1 MKKLLLLL
9 FLVIFCCQLAHS
21 QDRFA
26 VLESKLQQITPQ
38 TPGLAETVDF
48 SVVGVSIQEFLRG
61 LAETNNL
68 NISIDPSLDIRV
80 YNNFTNE
87 KVSNI
92 LLFLCREYSLDIQF
106 VGSIMS
112 FKKFEVPA
120 PPQPKLV
127 AKKID
132 IRFDAIN
139 KSITLNLQN
148 DSIQRVVKEITSL
161 TGNNLVL
168 SPEIKADKKMS
179 VYIQNMPFENA
190 IQKMA
195 FANGLEMEKTNDNFY
210 VLREVPA
217 EEIAK
222 ANTSSRSGSRSS
234 GGSSSSRNNRQGA
247 GDILIQTTDSLGIK
261 YISFDTENSP
271 IADAIKQ
278 VSQQLNKNYF
288 LFSEPTGNTTAHLS
302 KVTYDEFLNFI
313 LQGSKHTYKAEDDIY
328 LIGERSLE
336 GLRRT
341 KVVRLQYRSFQD
353 VMAIIPSELKTGV
366 QISEFK
372 DLNSFILSGSA
383 PQIQE
388 IEAFVYEIDK
398 VVPLV
403 MIEVIMVDIN
413 RDHKVTSGIKAGLK
427 DDAPTKSNGTFNDGS
442 DSGDDG
448 LKYLLSSSTINTLT
462 TPLNLGNVSKRFYM
476 QLSAMESN
484 RNAQIRS
491 MPKLATLNGH
501 EATLSIGTKR
511 NYVIENSNIVGSL
524 TPTTSVTRQ
533 VNSAEANLEINIT
546 PVVSGD
552 DHVTLNITVSNSDF
566 ITEPQNNL
574 PPDTRN
580 STFTSLIRVRGND
593 MVLLGGMERINKSEA
608 GSGVP
613 LLSRIPIIKWFFSS
627 RSKSKSKSISV
638 VFIKPSIIY

>member
-1 MKKLLLLL
+1 MKKLLLLIL
-9 FLVIFCCQLAHS
+9 AIAWCHLVYS

-26 VLESKLQQITPQ
+26 VLENKLQQIATQ
-38 TPGLAETVDF
+38 TPGLTETVDF

-92 LLFLCREYSLDIQF
+92 LLFLCREYSLDIDF

-112 FKKFEVPA
+112 FKKFETPA
-120 PPQPKLV
+120 PPEPKLV

-132 IRFDAIN
+132 LRYDAVN
-139 KSITLNLQN
+139 KTITLNLQN
-148 DSIQRVVKEITSL
+148 DSIQRVVKEITTL
-161 TGNNLVL
+161 TNNNLVL
-168 SPEIKADKKMS
+168 SPEIKPDKKIS
-179 VYIQNMPFENA
+179 VYIQNMPFESA

-195 FANGLEMEKTNDNFY
+195 FANGLEMEKTDDNFF

-217 EEIAK
+217 EVIANN
-222 ANTSSRSGSRSS
+222 ATSSRSTNRS
-234 GGSSSSRNNRQGA
+234 GGNSSSRNNRQGGGGSFVQIVDSA
-247 GDILIQTTDSLGIK
+247 GTQYL
-261 YISFDTENSP
+261 SFDTENSP
-271 IADAIKQ
+271 ISDAIKQ
-278 VSQQLNKNYF
+278 VSQELNQNYF

-302 KVTYDEFLNFI
+302 KVTYDEFLNYI
-313 LQGSKHTYKAEDDIY
+313 LQGSKHTYKVEDNIY

-336 GLRRT
+336 GLRKT

-353 VMAIIPSELKTGV
+353 VMAVIPSELKTGV

-413 RDHKVTSGIKAGLK
+413 RDHKVTTGIKAGLK
-427 DDAPTKSNGTFNDGS
+427 DNAPNTSNGTFNDGS

-448 LKYLLSSSTINTLT
+448 LKYILSSATINTLT
-462 TPLNLGNVSKRFYM
+462 APLNLGKVSQRFYM

-511 NYVIENSNIVGSL
+511 NYVIENANIIGSL
-524 TPTTSVTRQ
+524 TPTTTVTRT

-580 STFTSLIRVRGND
+580 STFTSLIRVRDND

-608 GSGVP
+608 GTGVP

-627 RSKSKSKSISV
+627 RSKSRSKSISV

>member
-1 MKKLLLLL
+1 MKKIFIL
-9 FLVIFCCQLAHS
+9 FLAMWSFHMAFS
-21 QDRFA
+21 QDRFT
-26 VLESKLQQITPQ
+26 VLENKLEQITAQ

-112 FKKFEVPA
+112 FKKFEAPT

-132 IRFDAIN
+132 IQFDAIN
-139 KSITLNLQN
+139 KNITLNLQN
-148 DSIQRVVKEITSL
+148 DSIQRVAKEITSL

-179 VYIQNMPFENA
+179 VYIQDMPFENA

-195 FANGLEMEKTNDNFY
+195 FANGLEMEKTDDDFY

-222 ANTSSRSGSRSS
+222 NTTSSRSGNRFA
-234 GGSSSSRNNRQGA
+234 GGNSSSRNNRQAADG
-247 GDILIQTTDSLGIK
+247 IFTKITDSLGVK
-261 YISFDTENSP
+261 YISFDTENTP

-278 VSQQLNKNYF
+278 VSQDLNQNYF

-313 LQGSKHTYKAEDDIY
+313 LQGSKHTYKAENDIY

-336 GLRRT
+336 GLRKT
-341 KVVRLQYRSFQD
+341 KVIRLQYRSFQD
-353 VMAIIPSELKTGV
+353 VMAVIPSELKNGV

-413 RDHKVTSGIKAGLK
+413 RDHNVTTGIKAGLK
-427 DDAPTKSNGTFNDGS
+427 DDAPTKSSGTFNDGTN
-442 DSGDDG
+442 GDDG
-448 LKYLLSSSTINTLT
+448 LKYLLSSATINTLT
-462 TPLNLGNVSKRFYM
+462 APLNLGNVDKRFYL

-524 TPTTSVTRQ
+524 TPTTTVTRQ

-580 STFTSLIRVRGND
+580 STFTSLIRVRDND